1 MKILVTGGAGFIGSH
16 LIQCLI
22 EKDHNVINIDKLTY
36 AGNLSNVSE
45 YAEHK
50 NYSFMQ
56 TDICDRARLEKIF
69 IEQQPEAVFHLA
81 AESHVD
87 RSIDCADQFIQT
99 NIVGTYTILDL
110 SLKYFK
116 NLSLPNQKKF
126 RFINISTDEVFGA
139 LSATGKFNETMP
151 YKPNSPYAASKASA
165 DLLVRSYF
173 KTHNLP
179 VITVNSSNN
188 YGPKQYPEKL
198 IPLIILN
205 ALKYKNLP
213 IYGDGQQIRDWLFVI
228 DNAEALISILNYGKI
243 GESYCVGSE
252 NEMTNLALVT
262 NICQLLD
269 QFKPV
274 QSNKITSYMDLITFV
289 KDRPGHDFRYA
300 TDATKLKNHTAW
312 GAKTKFSEGLT
323 KTVKW
328 YIEQYMREKIVT

>member
-87 RSIDCADQFIQT
+87 RSIDCADQIIQT
-99 NIVGTYTILDL
+99 KIVGTYNILDL

-139 LSATGKFNETMP
+139 LSAT
-151 YKPNSPYAASKASA
+151 
-165 DLLVRSYF
+165 
-173 KTHNLP
+173 
-179 VITVNSSNN
+179 
-188 YGPKQYPEKL
+188 
-198 IPLIILN
+198 
-205 ALKYKNLP
+205 
-213 IYGDGQQIRDWLFVI
+213 
-228 DNAEALISILNYGKI
+228 
-243 GESYCVGSE
+243 
-252 NEMTNLALVT
+252 
-262 NICQLLD
+262 
-269 QFKPV
+269 
-274 QSNKITSYMDLITFV
+274 
-289 KDRPGHDFRYA
+289 
-300 TDATKLKNHTAW
+300 
-312 GAKTKFSEGLT
+312 
-323 KTVKW
+323 
-328 YIEQYMREKIVT
+328 